1 MDDISSQEQV
11 VAVLKKTMESQNVK
25 DLASRKYGTGIEA
38 TMEDIFSN
46 DSTCDMSHQPNEL
59 FPT

>member
-25 DLASRKYGTGIEA
+25 DL
-38 TMEDIFSN
+38 
-46 DSTCDMSHQPNEL
+46 DSFTQL
-59 FPT
+59 